1 MSKSST
7 QAVLTGQAEFVRWF
21 GRLLAVRRGLKPRVV
36 RVVDSSFFEQ
46 FS

>member
-1 MSKSST
+1 MSKSSA
-7 QAVLTGQAEFVRWF
+7 QAVLIGQAEFVRWF

-36 RVVDSSFFEQ
+36 CVVDSSFFEQ